1 MYMNETTV
9 QALNGLYGQSM
20 IIDGLIVFGSEI
32 LPYML
37 VVMLIVW
44 VFMSKDRKTT
54 IKQVTMILFAAFVA
68 VAMAEML
75 KYWFNSPRPFMV
87 LDGVRGVLEN
97 DPYGSFPSS
106 HMTFFT
112 ALAVAL
118 FRKNITLSGMFFA
131 GVLIIGVSRIAA
143 GVHFPI
149 DIIAGFTLGII
160 VSCIVGYAE
169 KRYRQQYSIKSK
181 LLFWKK

>member
-1 MYMNETTV
+1 MNESLV
-9 QALNGLYGQSM
+9 YILNGYYQQNFFVK
-20 IIDGLIVFGSEI
+20 GLVIFGSEI
-32 LPYML
+32 LPYVLVIML
-37 VVMLIVW
+37 VVW

-112 ALAVAL
+112 ALAAAL
-118 FRKNITLSGMFFA
+118 FRKHITLSGMFFA

-149 DIIAGFTLGII
+149 DIIAGFTLGVI

-169 KRYRQQYSIKSK
+169 KRYRQQYSIKNK
-181 LLFWKK
+181 LLFWKR